1 MKSADDFPFKLRHCV
16 WELTLACCFNCAY
29 CGSRGGRAR
38 ENELTTEEC
47 LDVARQLG
55 EIGLKRISLI
65 GGEVFMRPDWEQI
78 ARALTSR
85 GIITC
90 IITNGFRLTPG
101 MIDALKNLNIESVAV
116 SLDGVEE
123 VHDPFRQKGSY
134 RRALEAIDTL
144 TAAGIPTSVISAPRR
159 VWASCTRR

>member
-1 MKSADDFPFKLRHCV
+1 
-16 WELTLACCFNCAY
+16 
-29 CGSRGGRAR
+29 
-38 ENELTTEEC
+38 
-47 LDVARQLG
+47 
-55 EIGLKRISLI
+55 
-65 GGEVFMRPDWEQI
+65 MRPDCEQI

-90 IITNGFRLTPG
+90 IITNGFRLTPE

-144 TAAGIPTSVISAPRR
+144 TAAGILPRDAFLSCFLAVLMQKSSGRSGGIWFGIQACGSWSTDAGSISIWGLPALLF
-159 VWASCTRR
+159 